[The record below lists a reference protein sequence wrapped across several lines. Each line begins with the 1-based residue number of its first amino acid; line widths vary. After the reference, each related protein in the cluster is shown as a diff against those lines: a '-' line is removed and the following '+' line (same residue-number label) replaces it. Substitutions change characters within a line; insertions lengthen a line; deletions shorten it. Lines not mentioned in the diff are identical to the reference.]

1 MDDQPTRRRER
12 AFEEFARAVEDAL
25 GDSLHEIVLY
35 GSTARGEATEQSDVD
50 VLIVLDER
58 TSTDEVFR
66 SAFEVGVEYDVAI
79 MPHLQTR
86 EQFESRQDHPFLK
99 TVLHEGRSYG

>member
-1 MDDQPTRRRER
+1 MNDQPTRQRER

-25 GDSLHEIVLY
+25 GDAIHEIVLY

-50 VLIVLDER
+50 VLVVLDER
-58 TSTDEVFR
+58 TPTDEVFR
-66 SAFEVGVEYDVAI
+66 LAFDIGIRYDVAV

-86 EQFESRQDHPFLK
+86 EHFESRRDHPFLK
-99 TVLHEGRSYG
+99 NVLHEGRSYG